1 MVKGSLCGYSTVD
14 PQYDITIIVERGLNK
29 VCTIVYNKPFYTP
42 SSDMLLSSW
51 LLGRK
56 SSAKNIRLM
65 PQ

>member
-14 PQYDITIIVERGLNK
+14 PQYDITIIIERGLNK
-29 VCTIVYNKPFYTP
+29 VCTIAYNKPFYTP
-42 SSDMLLSSW
+42 FSDMLLSSW